1 MSGQGK
7 RLNWRIDTSQY
18 GGRKFE
24 GGFLGK
30 IIDNNR
36 KEVYAGPDVHHSL
49 QAESKQLAEARAQMI
64 CDAVNDHSKLKRLK
78 TSIEA
83 LIYDIQGGMTLSR
96 SMDAKFNHKTISE
109 RKLKVFINLYHSLF
123 GVDLNQYK

>member
-7 RLNWRIDTSQY
+7 RLNWKINTRGY
-18 GGRKFE
+18 AGRKFE

-30 IIDNNR
+30 IIDGNN
-36 KEVYAGPDVHHSL
+36 KEIYAGPDVHHSL
-49 QAESKQLAEARAQMI
+49 QAESKGLAEVRAQMI
-64 CDAVNDHSKLKRLK
+64 CDAVNDHSKLSRLK

-83 LIYDIQGGMTLSR
+83 LVYDIQGGMTISK
-96 SMDAKFNHKTISE
+96 SSIAKFNHKTISE
-109 RKLKVFINLYHSLF
+109 MKLEVFINLYHSLF